1 MPTLAPRRQ
10 PTVLTMTSV
19 SASAANMNVLPSY
32 SALAGFLSG
41 VALTVFNAVPWVAV
55 FMLTQLFGVRL
66 YTLCDKETCQRV
78 QRRLVRSSHV
88 ADGGRG
94 YGISV
99 GRWYYASVSVTR
111 CEDGDR
117 YEVWM
122 IASAASFERLTAEE
136 PVAAVADGAEKGS
149 RDTQSVG
156 HGGPPPT
163 SSLTVMERT
172 GSYYNTWWRKRRIP
186 CPSEPR
192 ADQVAV
198 IDHIVA
204 HQKRVG
210 HTVALLHGPPGTGKS
225 MIGVLLA
232 ARLSGTYCNTLRPWQ
247 PGDTLAGLYEEA
259 EPTAEKPLVV
269 VFDEVDSAIVAIHA
283 GVPPHKALPIL
294 TGDKPGWNR
303 FLDEIGRGMYP
314 HLVLLLTT
322 NRTPEFIRGLDPS
335 YIREGRVDATYHM
348 TGCA

>member
-1 MPTLAPRRQ
+1 
-10 PTVLTMTSV
+10 MTI
-19 SASAANMNVLPSY
+19 MPSY
-32 SALAGFLSG
+32 TAFAAFASG
-41 VALTVFNAVPWVAV
+41 VALTVFNAIPWVAV

-66 YTLCDKETCQRV
+66 YTLRDKETCQRV

-111 CEDGDR
+111 CDEGDR

-122 IASAASFERLTAEE
+122 IATAASFERLTAEE
-136 PVAAVADGAEKGS
+136 VVVPAAIATAGEGAPA
-149 RDTQSVG
+149 
-156 HGGPPPT
+156 PPPT
-163 SSLTVMERT
+163 TSLTVLERT
-172 GSYYNTWWRKRRIP
+172 GSYYNAWWRKRRIP
-186 CPSEPR
+186 APSEPR
-192 ADQVAV
+192 PAQVAV

-210 HTVALLHGPPGTGKS
+210 HTVALLYGPPGTGKS

-232 ARLSGTYCNTLRPWQ
+232 ARLGGTYSNTLRPWQ

-269 VFDEVDSAIVAIHA
+269 VFDEVDSALVAIHA
-283 GVPPHKALPIL
+283 GVPPHKALPIA

-314 HLVLLLTT
+314 HLVLLMTT
-322 NRTPEFIRGLDPS
+322 NRSPEFIRELDPS
-335 YIREGRVDATYHM
+335 YIREGRVDAIHHVAADSD
-348 TGCA
+348 GA

>member
-1 MPTLAPRRQ
+1 
-10 PTVLTMTSV
+10 
-19 SASAANMNVLPSY
+19 MNVLPSY

-66 YTLCDKETCQRV
+66 YTLRDKETCQRV

-111 CEDGDR
+111 CDEGDR

-122 IASAASFERLTAEE
+122 IATAASYERLTAEE
-136 PVAAVADGAEKGS
+136 PVVAAPAAEG
-149 RDTQSVG
+149 TEQG
-156 HGGPPPT
+156 TAPPPT
-163 SSLTVMERT
+163 TSLTVMERT
-172 GSYYNTWWRKRRIP
+172 GSYYNAWWRKRRIP
-186 CPSEPR
+186 CPTEPR

-232 ARLSGTYCNTLRPWQ
+232 SRLSGTYCNTLRPWQ

-269 VFDEVDSAIVAIHA
+269 VFDEVDSALVAIHA

-335 YIREGRVDATYHM
+335 YIREGRVDAIHHM
-348 TGCA
+348 AAGTGAT

>member
-1 MPTLAPRRQ
+1 MFGINYT
-10 PTVLTMTSV
+10 
-19 SASAANMNVLPSY
+19 
-32 SALAGFLSG
+32 ALAGFLSG

-66 YTLCDKETCQRV
+66 YTLRDKETCQRV

-111 CEDGDR
+111 CEEGDR

-122 IASAASFERLTAEE
+122 IASAASFEALTAEE
-136 PVAAVADGAEKGS
+136 VAVVAPVEGGS
-149 RDTQSVG
+149 E
-156 HGGPPPT
+156 PPPT
-163 SSLTVMERT
+163 ASLAVIERT
-172 GSYYNTWWRKRRIP
+172 GSYYNVWWRKRRITMP
-186 CPSEPR
+186 TEPR
-192 ADQVAV
+192 ADQLAV

-232 ARLSGTYCNTLRPWQ
+232 SRLGGTYCNTLRPWQ

-269 VFDEVDSAIVAIHA
+269 VFDEVDSALVAIHA

-322 NRTPEFIRGLDPS
+322 NRSPEFIRGLDPS
-335 YIREGRVDATYHM
+335 YIREGRVNTIHHM
-348 TGCA
+348 ASS

>member
-1 MPTLAPRRQ
+1 MFGLNYTAF
-10 PTVLTMTSV
+10 
-19 SASAANMNVLPSY
+19 AAF
-32 SALAGFLSG
+32 ASG
-41 VALTVFNAVPWVAV
+41 VALSVFNAIPWVAV

-66 YTLCDKETCQRV
+66 YTLRDKETCQRV

-111 CEDGDR
+111 CDEGDR

-122 IASAASFERLTAEE
+122 IATAASFERLTAEE
-136 PVAAVADGAEKGS
+136 PVVAAPAAAAEGAPA
-149 RDTQSVG
+149 
-156 HGGPPPT
+156 PPL
-163 SSLTVMERT
+163 LTVSERT
-172 GSYYNTWWRKRRIP
+172 GSYYNVWWRKRRIP

-192 ADQVAV
+192 ADQLAV
-198 IDHIVA
+198 IEHIIA

-225 MIGVLLA
+225 MIGILLA
-232 ARLSGTYCNTLRPWQ
+232 SRLGGTYCNTLCPWQ
-247 PGDTLAGLYEEA
+247 PGDTLISLYQDA

-269 VFDEVDSAIVAIHA
+269 VFDEVDSALMAIHA
-283 GVPPHKALPIL
+283 GVPPHKAMPIL
-294 TGDKPGWNR
+294 TADKPGWNR

-314 HLVLLLTT
+314 HLVLLMTT
-322 NRTPEFIRGLDPS
+322 NRTPEFIRELDPS
-335 YIREGRVDATYHM
+335 YIREGRVDAIHRM
-348 TGCA
+348 ASP

>member
-1 MPTLAPRRQ
+1 MFGLNYTAF
-10 PTVLTMTSV
+10 
-19 SASAANMNVLPSY
+19 AAF
-32 SALAGFLSG
+32 ASG
-41 VALTVFNAVPWVAV
+41 VALTVFNAIPWVGV

-66 YTLCDKETCQRV
+66 YTLRDKETCQRV

-111 CEDGDR
+111 CDEGDR

-122 IASAASFERLTAEE
+122 IATAASFEALTSEE
-136 PVAAVADGAEKGS
+136 VAVAATAPSVVGAPA
-149 RDTQSVG
+149 
-156 HGGPPPT
+156 PPPVP
-163 SSLTVMERT
+163 SASLAVIERT
-172 GSYYNTWWRKRRIP
+172 GSYYNVWWRKRRIQ
-186 CPSEPR
+186 CPVEPR
-192 ADQVAV
+192 ADQLAV

-204 HQKRVG
+204 HQKQHR

-232 ARLSGTYCNTLRPWQ
+232 SRLSGTYCNTLRPWQ
-247 PGDTLAGLYEEA
+247 PGDTLASLYEEA
-259 EPTAEKPLVV
+259 EPSAEKPLVV
-269 VFDEVDSAIVAIHA
+269 VFDEVDSALVGIHA
-283 GVPPHKALPIL
+283 GIPPHKALPIL

-322 NRTPEFIRGLDPS
+322 NRTPEFIRDLDPS
-335 YIREGRVDATYHM
+335 YIREGRVDAIHHM
-348 TGCA
+348 ASSP